1 VDIFL
6 REQVISVSETHV
18 FSSNLLN
25 KATFGF
31 SRGRFY
37 STAVARWSAG
47 WIHAGQLLVRSWS
60 VGERRSM
67 ALRRSQMAARTLEA
81 ISVLHAICSPRLIR

>member
-6 REQVISVSETHV
+6 REQVVSLSETHV

-37 STAVARWSAG
+37 FNGGSTVGLPAG
-47 WIHAGQLLVRSWS
+47 STPASLSVR
-60 VGERRSM
+60 
-67 ALRRSQMAARTLEA
+67 L
-81 ISVLHAICSPRLIR
+81 